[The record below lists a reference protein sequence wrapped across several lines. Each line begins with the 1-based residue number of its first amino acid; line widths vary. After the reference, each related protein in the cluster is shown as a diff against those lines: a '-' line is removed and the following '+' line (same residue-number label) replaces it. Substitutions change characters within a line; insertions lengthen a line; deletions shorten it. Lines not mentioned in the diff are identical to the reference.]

1 MKKTLNILITIFSVF
16 LIIFSLL
23 FIVIEGRLLFSKD
36 WIVYDNA
43 FNGFVRYLLRL
54 FLSILVFALSIAE
67 ILNIKKQNENLF
79 YYLIYIDLG
88 LVIMSIL
95 TYIYTTNYVS
105 VVCSVFLSIVTLLK
119 LYYYILIYKK

>member
-67 ILNIKKQNENLF
+67 IINIKKQNENLF
-79 YYLIYIDLG
+79 YYLIYIDFG